1 MLSSRYHLFAMASSG
16 VLQMYLGL
24 APLPFTWA
32 GVSEIFAD
40 PETHQPA
47 CILQLMAKTLYSYSN
62 AIDFQSKTAEQT
74 SWIV

>member
-1 MLSSRYHLFAMASSG
+1 MLSGSCYLFAMASSG

-40 PETHQPA
+40 PETHQPVCNIA
-47 CILQLMAKTLYSYSN
+47 ADGKDLVQLQ
-62 AIDFQSKTAEQT
+62 QCH
-74 SWIV
+74 